1 MCVCMYSLMSSLCF
15 IAGHVGAP
23 LPCNDIKLVDV
34 AEMNYYAS
42 NGEGEVRACVCF
54 IVVCVCSYTHLTE
67 SLLVS
72 LSGVRTRSKCF
83 SGIFERSRKD

>member
-1 MCVCMYSLMSSLCF
+1 MASSCCV
-15 IAGHVGAP
+15 IEGHVGAP

-42 NGEGEVRACVCF
+42 NGEGEVRMCVF
-54 IVVCVCSYTHLTE
+54 IVCEVLNTHLTK

-72 LSGVRTRSKCF
+72 VRCACGDKMF
-83 SGIFERSRKD
+83 FWDI